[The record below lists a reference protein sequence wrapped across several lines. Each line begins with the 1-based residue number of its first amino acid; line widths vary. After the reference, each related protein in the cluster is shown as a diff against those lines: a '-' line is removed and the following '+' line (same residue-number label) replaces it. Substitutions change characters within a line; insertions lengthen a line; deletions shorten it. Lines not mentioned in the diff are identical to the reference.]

1 MILDEPPQNYGL
13 YLRCSGYTTTVEEGL
28 VKVGLSE
35 PNGCT
40 YTGIQYTNVAYGY
53 FSPNIDDEDTLPKH
67 MLERPDEEVLVDDI
81 IFGQALAAITLNET
95 NFIYMT
101 RPSLLF

>member
-1 MILDEPPQNYGL
+1 MILHEPPQNYGL
-13 YLRCSGYTTTVEEGL
+13 YLRCFGYTSTVEESL

-67 MLERPDEEVLVDDI
+67 MLERPDEGVLVDDI
-81 IFGQALAAITLNET
+81 IFGQVGLNHQIIME
-95 NFIYMT
+95 
-101 RPSLLF
+101 